1 MYPPPAKSLKW
12 LYFELIS
19 SYLNDEY
26 TMLYLNTL
34 WVWFSVNIAKKI
46 FEWCEVEFLKFR
58 NIVCTLFRD
67 SQPHYW
73 FFCQNYPTQ
82 WFIHLRLRL
91 GAPCTQRS
99 ARLLKASGVK
109 PTLPALYRPVDVKR
123 NAEASNSIACSV
135 YQCGVKQ
142 CCYNESFHPTGMTI
156 YLIYDNQEI
165 HQTNLGR

>member
-1 MYPPPAKSLKW
+1 MLYEGLALWAQPAYAIGLARQWFVLNAIFLSGKIPMVIENTCQCEGSIQSLRRDRVLFVFIHQVVHNYVNLSTMLSVLKMYPPPAKSLKW

-73 FFCQNYPTQ
+73 FFAKIT
-82 WFIHLRLRL
+82 
-91 GAPCTQRS
+91 
-99 ARLLKASGVK
+99 LLSGSS
-109 PTLPALYRPVDVKR
+109 TLD
-123 NAEASNSIACSV
+123 
-135 YQCGVKQ
+135 
-142 CCYNESFHPTGMTI
+142 
-156 YLIYDNQEI
+156 
-165 HQTNLGR
+165 